1 MRAFS
6 ISKLWLAVLLGGLIG
21 LLGGLIGLGGAE
33 FRLPILVAVF
43 HLPTLEAII
52 INKAMSLVVVLVS
65 IFSRGW
71 SVSFDQLLPYWSVV
85 VNLLVGSLVGAWFA
99 AGHAIKLS
107 PHKLNRLVFVLLV
120 ALALVMLWEFTFGL
134 QASSQGPM
142 FSFPWLQGVVGVL
155 AGFLVGIVAALLG
168 VAGGEL
174 LIPIIVILWGI
185 DIKIAGSLSLM
196 VSLPTM
202 IVGFFRY
209 RQAEAFGVLNR
220 ERDLLVWMSAGSLA
234 GALVGGLV
242 LGLVSAHWLG
252 LFLAMLLFVSAW
264 KVFKH

>member
-1 MRAFS
+1 MSVFS
-6 ISKLWLAVLLGGLIG
+6 LPKLWLAVLLGGLIG

-52 INKAMSLVVVLVS
+52 INKAMSLVVVITS
-65 IFSRGW
+65 IFSRGF
-71 SVSFDQLLPYWSVV
+71 SVPIESLLPYWFIVA
-85 VNLLVGSLVGAWFA
+85 NLLVGSVVGAWYA
-99 AGHAIKLS
+99 AGYVIKLA
-107 PHKLNRLVFVLLV
+107 PAMLNKVV
-120 ALALVMLWEFTFGL
+120 FGL
-134 QASSQGPM
+134 LITLAILLFWEHWFGLGENGTPLFHQA
-142 FSFPWLQGVVGVL
+142 WLQALMGIL
-155 AGFLVGIVAALLG
+155 AGLVVGIVAAVLG

-185 DIKIAGSLSLM
+185 DIKTAGSLSLL

-202 IVGFFRY
+202 LVGFFRY
-209 RQAEAFGVLNR
+209 RQAQAFQVLSR
-220 ERDLLVWMSAGSLA
+220 ERDLFIWMSVGSVA

-252 LFLAMLLFVSAW
+252 IFLAMLLLVSAW